1 MQTSCLEVLLVSR
14 VNQATQPLEKKKESS
29 NKQLIFTLGRKGE
42 KPNSKLEEG
51 VKIVKIS
58 SQISIQ
64 KRKTKEI
71 NFKQK
76 LLQTGEQ
83 K

>member
-1 MQTSCLEVLLVSR
+1 MFTPRQKRESR
-14 VNQATQPLEKKKESS
+14 
-29 NKQLIFTLGRKGE
+29 
-42 KPNSKLEEG
+42 PNSKLEEG
-51 VKIVKIS
+51 VKTVKFS
-58 SQISIQ
+58 SQINVQ

-76 LLQTGEQ
+76 LLQTGQQ

>member
-1 MQTSCLEVLLVSR
+1 MHTLKRKL
-14 VNQATQPLEKKKESS
+14 
-29 NKQLIFTLGRKGE
+29 NKQPIFTPRQKRE
-42 KPNSKLEEG
+42 SRPNSQLEEG

-58 SQISIQ
+58 SQTNIQ

-76 LLQTGEQ
+76 LLQTGQQ

>member
-1 MQTSCLEVLLVSR
+1 MHTLKRKL
-14 VNQATQPLEKKKESS
+14 
-29 NKQLIFTLGRKGE
+29 NKQPIFTPRQKRE
-42 KPNSKLEEG
+42 SRPNSKLEEG

-58 SQISIQ
+58 SQINIQ

-76 LLQTGEQ
+76 LLQTGQQ

>member
-1 MQTSCLEVLLVSR
+1 MHTLKRKL
-14 VNQATQPLEKKKESS
+14 
-29 NKQLIFTLGRKGE
+29 NKQPIFTPSQKRE
-42 KPNSKLEEG
+42 SRPNLKLEEG

-58 SQISIQ
+58 SQTNIQ

-76 LLQTGEQ
+76 LLQTGQQ

>member
-1 MQTSCLEVLLVSR
+1 MYGILQKTSPTVKCKA
-14 VNQATQPLEKKKESS
+14 VNAYIKKKAQIS
-29 NKQLIFTLGRKGE
+29 NLSLPQAEKGE

-58 SQISIQ
+58 SQINIQ

-71 NFKQK
+71 NFKQN
-76 LLQTGEQ
+76 LLQTGQQ

>member
-1 MQTSCLEVLLVSR
+1 MHTLKRKL
-14 VNQATQPLEKKKESS
+14 
-29 NKQLIFTLGRKGE
+29 NKQPIFTPRQKRE
-42 KPNSKLEEG
+42 SRPNSKLEG
-51 VKIVKIS
+51 VKIVKIG
-58 SQISIQ
+58 SQINIQ

-76 LLQTGEQ
+76 LLQTGQQ

>member
-1 MQTSCLEVLLVSR
+1 MHTL
-14 VNQATQPLEKKKESS
+14 KKSS
-29 NKQLIFTLGRKGE
+29 NKQPIFTPRQKRE
-42 KPNSKLEEG
+42 SRPNSKLEEG

-58 SQISIQ
+58 SQINIQ

-76 LLQTGEQ
+76 LLQTGQQ

>member
-1 MQTSCLEVLLVSR
+1 MHTLKRKL
-14 VNQATQPLEKKKESS
+14 
-29 NKQLIFTLGRKGE
+29 NKQPIFTPRQKRE
-42 KPNSKLEEG
+42 SRPNSELEEG
-51 VKIVKIS
+51 VKTVKFS
-58 SQISIQ
+58 SQINVQ

-76 LLQTGEQ
+76 LLQTGQQ